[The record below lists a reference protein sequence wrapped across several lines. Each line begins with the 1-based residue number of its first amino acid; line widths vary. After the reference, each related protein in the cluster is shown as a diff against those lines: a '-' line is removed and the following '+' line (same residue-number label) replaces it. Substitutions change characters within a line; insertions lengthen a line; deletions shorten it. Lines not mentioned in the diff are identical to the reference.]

1 MNIEDLRIFAI
12 YSKSRIHKYQTF
24 NICTRYTHKS
34 GISKNFLFKFVLV
47 FFFTSLERKNNEKL
61 LPKSNIDYIPN
72 IVESSFQKFH
82 SNLYQDSI
90 WLDRSRAAMFRNT
103 NDERKWMIPRT
114 KCSDVNHIALRHL
127 GIGKSVPRVVGSTRK
142 QSC

>member
-24 NICTRYTHKS
+24 KICTRYTHKS
-34 GISKNFLFKFVLV
+34 GISKNFLLKFVLV
-47 FFFTSLERKNNEKL
+47 FFLPRLREKNNEKL
-61 LPKSNIDYIPN
+61 LDIPN